1 MRKIVA
7 ITMIFI
13 ILLPIVPAKAAV
25 LPYIDVPADSWAL
38 KSIESAKAYGLIDG
52 SGDGRFGYGQV
63 MSRSEFLALICKMF
77 GWELIKP
84 VTPSFT
90 DVPQSE
96 WFYTYVETA
105 LAHDAVDNSGQLSP
119 KNAITREEMAVAL
132 VRALGYKTV
141 AEAAAGYSIPFTDV
155 STNKGY
161 IALAYDIGMVKG
173 TSVTTYAPTLTA
185 KREEAVAMLV
195 NVYERHMRKTEFLH
209 GFYAFSSYDQRYV
222 TDKMNTVSFGWSR
235 MYLDGEKGVWLNTG
249 NADGNLWTV
258 PDSYEMIT
266 SYLDTNDTK
275 AHLNVY
281 MDTSVSYGVN
291 SNSLK
296 ELVLNTEN
304 RTKAVDAIMNE
315 VTRVYSAIGKS
326 PYSGVTIDFEG
337 LKGEEQKAGFNAFL
351 SLLSERLKSSG
362 LSLYVTVQPTL
373 ADGVYNDGYDYRYI
387 GSIADK
393 VILMAHDYNTTSLQG
408 FVGTEYH
415 KTTALTPITSVYH
428 SLKAITDTRTGVEDK
443 SKIVLAI
450 SFATIGWEITEDGKV
465 KSAEPVRPA
474 ISTVNTRLAQSDTVT
489 GWSETYKNAYMTYR
503 AEDGR
508 KIFLWYED
516 ARSVTEKITLA
527 RLLGINGVSLWRIGT
542 IPDYNTV
549 YDVWSAID

>member
-7 ITMIFI
+7 ITIVFML
-13 ILLPIVPAKAAV
+13 LLPIVPAKAADV
-25 LPYIDVPADSWAL
+25 PYIDVPADSWAL
-38 KSIESAKAYGLIDG
+38 KSIESAKAYRLIDG
-52 SGDGRFGYGQV
+52 SGDGHFGYGQV

-84 VTPSFT
+84 AAPSFA

-105 LAHDAVDNSGQLSP
+105 LAHDVVDTSSQLSP

-132 VRALGYKTV
+132 VRALGYKTL

-155 STNKGY
+155 STNRGY

-173 TSVTTYAPTLTA
+173 TSATTYAPTLTA

-195 NVYERHMRKTEFLH
+195 NVYERQMKKTDFLH

-249 NADGNLWTV
+249 NADGNLWAV

-266 SYLDTNDTK
+266 SYLDVNGTK

-296 ELVLNTEN
+296 ELVLNAEN

-315 VTRVYSAIGKS
+315 ATRIYSAIGKS
-326 PYSGVTIDFEG
+326 PYNGVTIDFEG
-337 LKGEEQKAGFNAFL
+337 LKGEEQKVGFNAFI
-351 SLLSERLKSSG
+351 SLLSERLKSRG
-362 LSLYVTVQPTL
+362 MSLYVTVQPTL

-387 GSIADK
+387 GGIADK

-415 KTTALTPITSVYH
+415 KTTALTPIASVYH
-428 SLKAITDTRTGVEDK
+428 SLKAITDAKTGVEDK

-450 SFATIGWEITEDGKV
+450 SFSTIGWEITEDGKV

-474 ISTVNTRLAQSDTVT
+474 ISTVSARLAQSDTVT

-516 ARSVTEKITLA
+516 AKSVTEKISLA

-542 IPDYNTV
+542 IPDYDGV